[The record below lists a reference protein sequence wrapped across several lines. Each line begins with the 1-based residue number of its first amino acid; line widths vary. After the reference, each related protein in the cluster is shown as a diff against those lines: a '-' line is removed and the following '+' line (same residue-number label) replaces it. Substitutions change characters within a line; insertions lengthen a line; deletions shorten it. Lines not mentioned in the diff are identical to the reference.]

1 MLSITDLRGRDV
13 DPATVLPRAELDVA
27 GAVPR
32 VLPILDEVRSG
43 GASARS

>member
-1 MLSITDLRGRDV
+1 MLSITDLRGHDV

-32 VLPILDEVRSG
+32 VLPNAVSFACLFP
-43 GASARS
+43 